1 MIINRIGAEFEYEGT
16 NYAIGAP
23 IVGTPESEYE
33 GLYGTITEIRDGE
46 DKETENETPDLYCSF
61 EVPVLPCE
69 VKKLEEVFSDLYDQP
84 KTIDDIILDF
94 VIMAPS
100 MVEPLDDLKEC
111 RQHPR
116 IYILLEDW
124 AVDGEQGNS
133 SEVYTDFN
141 DAKRLLVQ
149 KLREEQESGCIPQ
162 WTDKE
167 NFVEHSTDSLYE
179 CYIDG
184 EYCENHYHI
193 AIISQ
198 QLCVSPRFVREIGWI
213 YNASCQLEDFV
224 SQVSDWDELGKLTA
238 EQYRRMIQDSRFPER
253 LQSTLGK
260 NDSYWEAYWESVSE
274 AAYELVNEYLKEN
287 DSMVNLTWKEVQDY
301 HKQGKLEGCFRHY
314 DDGTE
319 AMIESD
325 YSWEEIIKHYENGGG
340 FGKENTDNG
349 FV

>member
-16 NYAIGAP
+16 TYVIGAP

-33 GLYGTITEIRDGE
+33 GLYGTITEIRVGE

-69 VKKLEEVFSDLYDQP
+69 VKKLEEVFSELYSQK

-100 MVEPLDDLKEC
+100 MVDDLEEC

-149 KLREEQESGCIPQ
+149 KLKEEQESGCIPQ

-167 NFVEHSTDSLYE
+167 KFVEHSADSLYE

-198 QLCVSPRFVREIGWI
+198 QLCVSNRFVREMGWI
-213 YNASCQLEDFV
+213 YKASCQLEDFV
-224 SQVSDWDELGKLTA
+224 SQVSDWDELDQLTD
-238 EQYRRMIQDSRFPER
+238 EQYNRMVQDPRFPER
-253 LQSTLGK
+253 LHSALGK
-260 NDSYWEAYWESVSE
+260 NDSDWEAYWETVSE
-274 AAYELVNEYLKEN
+274 VAHAFVDEYLKEN
-287 DSMVNLTWKEVQDY
+287 AHPDCYTPEQDNPYPLCVGNGSAACKECCLY
-301 HKQGKLEGCFRHY
+301 AEM
-314 DDGTE
+314 E
-319 AMIESD
+319 AKP
-325 YSWEEIIKHYENGGG
+325 WEP
-340 FGKENTDNG
+340 
-349 FV
+349 

>member
-1 MIINRIGAEFEYEGT
+1 MIINRIGAEFEYEGKT
-16 NYAIGAP
+16 YVVGAP

-61 EVPVLPCE
+61 EVPALPCE
-69 VKKLEEVFSDLYDQP
+69 VKKLEEVFSELYDQK

-100 MVEPLDDLKEC
+100 MVEPLDDLEEC

-141 DAKRLLVQ
+141 DAKRLLEQ
-149 KLREEQESGCIPQ
+149 MLKEEQERGCIPQ

-167 NFVEHSTDSLYE
+167 KFVEYSADSLYE

-198 QLCVSPRFVREIGWI
+198 QLCVSNRFVREMGWI
-213 YNASCQLEDFV
+213 YKASCQLEDFV
-224 SQVSDWDELGKLTA
+224 SQVSDWDELDQLTD
-238 EQYRRMIQDSRFPER
+238 EQYNRMVQDPRFPER
-253 LQSTLGK
+253 LHSALGK
-260 NDSYWEAYWESVSE
+260 NDSYWEAYWETVSE
-274 AAYELVNEYLKEN
+274 VAHAFVDEYLKEN
-287 DSMVNLTWKEVQDY
+287 AHPDCYAQEQDNPYPLCVGNRSAACKECC
-301 HKQGKLEGCFRHY
+301 LSAEM
-314 DDGTE
+314 E
-319 AMIESD
+319 AKP
-325 YSWEEIIKHYENGGG
+325 WEP
-340 FGKENTDNG
+340 
-349 FV
+349 

>member
-16 NYAIGAP
+16 TYVIGAP

-33 GLYGTITEIRDGE
+33 GLYGTITEIRVGE

-61 EVPVLPCE
+61 EVPALPCE
-69 VKKLEEVFSDLYDQP
+69 VKKLEEVFSELYDQK

-100 MVEPLDDLKEC
+100 MVEPLDDLEEC

-141 DAKRLLVQ
+141 DAKRLLEQ
-149 KLREEQESGCIPQ
+149 MLKEEQERGCIPQ

-167 NFVEHSTDSLYE
+167 KFVEYSADSLYE

-198 QLCVSPRFVREIGWI
+198 QLCVSNRFVREMGWI
-213 YNASCQLEDFV
+213 YKASCQLEDFV
-224 SQVSDWDELGKLTA
+224 SQVSDWDELDQLTD
-238 EQYRRMIQDSRFPER
+238 EQYNRMVQDPRFPER
-253 LQSTLGK
+253 LHSALGK
-260 NDSYWEAYWESVSE
+260 NDSYWEAYWETVSE
-274 AAYELVNEYLKEN
+274 VAHAFVDEYLKEN
-287 DSMVNLTWKEVQDY
+287 AHPDCYTPEQDNPYPLCVGNGSAACKECC
-301 HKQGKLEGCFRHY
+301 LSAEM
-314 DDGTE
+314 E
-319 AMIESD
+319 AKP
-325 YSWEEIIKHYENGGG
+325 WEP
-340 FGKENTDNG
+340 
-349 FV
+349 

>member
-1 MIINRIGAEFEYEGT
+1 MIINRIGAEFEYEGKT
-16 NYAIGAP
+16 YVVGAP

-61 EVPVLPCE
+61 EVPALPCE
-69 VKKLEEVFSDLYDQP
+69 VKKLEEVFSELYDQK

-100 MVEPLDDLKEC
+100 MVELLDDLEEC

-141 DAKRLLVQ
+141 DAKHLLEQ
-149 KLREEQESGCIPQ
+149 KLKEEQESGCIPQ

-167 NFVEHSTDSLYE
+167 KFVEYSADSLYE

-184 EYCENHYHI
+184 EYCETT
-193 AIISQ
+193 II
-198 QLCVSPRFVREIGWI
+198 
-213 YNASCQLEDFV
+213 
-224 SQVSDWDELGKLTA
+224 
-238 EQYRRMIQDSRFPER
+238 
-253 LQSTLGK
+253 LQSYPAALCLQ
-260 NDSYWEAYWESVSE
+260 SVCQRNGVD
-274 AAYELVNEYLKEN
+274 L
-287 DSMVNLTWKEVQDY
+287 
-301 HKQGKLEGCFRHY
+301 QGILP
-314 DDGTE
+314 
-319 AMIESD
+319 A
-325 YSWEEIIKHYENGGG
+325 
-340 FGKENTDNG
+340 
-349 FV
+349 

>member
-16 NYAIGAP
+16 TYVVGAP
-23 IVGTPESEYE
+23 IVGTSGSEYE

-46 DKETENETPDLYCSF
+46 DKETENETPDIYCSF
-61 EVPVLPCE
+61 EVPALPYE
-69 VKKLEEVFSDLYDQP
+69 VKKLEDVFSELYGQN

-149 KLREEQESGCIPQ
+149 KLKEEQESGCIPQ
-162 WTDKE
+162 WTDNEK
-167 NFVEHSTDSLYE
+167 FVEYSTESLYE

-184 EYCENHYHI
+184 EHCESHYHI

-198 QLCVSPRFVREIGWI
+198 QICVSSRFVREMAEI
-213 YNASCQLEDFV
+213 YKTSCQLEDFV
-224 SQVSDWDELGKLTA
+224 SQISDWDELDKLTN
-238 EQYRRMIQDSRFPER
+238 EQYNRMIQDPHFPER
-253 LQSTLGK
+253 LQNKLGK
-260 NDSYWEAYWESVSE
+260 NDSYWESYWQTVSE
-274 AAYELVNEYLKEN
+274 VAHEFVDEYLKEN
-287 DSMVNLTWKEVQDY
+287 THPDCYTPEQDNPYPLCVGNGSEACKECCLY
-301 HKQGKLEGCFRHY
+301 AKM
-314 DDGTE
+314 E
-319 AMIESD
+319 ARP
-325 YSWEEIIKHYENGGG
+325 WEP
-340 FGKENTDNG
+340 
-349 FV
+349 